1 MLDEQNILTQEQR
14 DVMPEEVQQLYIEVY
29 RQIWQQYDEKR
40 DGPMSREAV
49 ASISAMAAITRQF
62 DRDKVTLRWYRKGEQ
77 PIDVQEPHDHSALRM
92 LKGIFRR
99 H

>member
-1 MLDEQNILTQEQR
+1 MLDEQNILTHEQR
-14 DVMPEEVQQLYIEVY
+14 DVMPEEAQQLYIDVY
-29 RQIWQQYDEKR
+29 KKIWQQYDEKR

-49 ASISAMAAITRQF
+49 ASISAMAAITRQY

-77 PIDVQEPHDHSALRM
+77 HIHAEEPHVHSALGM

-99 H
+99 S